1 MPLGREQLRADL
13 SREIEQL
20 RAELW
25 KEIAHVPAELT
36 MEMARTKV
44 DATKWT
50 AGMLMLQLGLFGGLL
65 KLLLP

>member
-1 MPLGREQLRADL
+1 
-13 SREIEQL
+13 
-20 RAELW
+20 
-25 KEIAHVPAELT
+25 